1 MKVLEAVFLTSAA
14 RAADVPRHAEPQ
26 IALVGR
32 SNVGKSSLINA
43 LTRSTVARTS
53 AAPGKTRLANLYRI
67 ALSGSLRPEAD
78 PEARGRGP
86 AAGGR
91 TRGQRPGTG
100 GRWTIYLVD
109 LPGYGY
115 ARGGED
121 ARAYFARL
129 TSEYFGE
136 DQPLVEGRLKAAP
149 TTGCPR
155 GGQFEP
161 AGKTTGPRGRRLQ
174 PDGGRGGR
182 LQPAHPTAALL
193 VIDARHPGLAS
204 DRDAWDWIQSLGLA
218 SAVVATKIDKLGR
231 ADRTRAL
238 GELERALNSPVTA
251 VSAATGEGMDQ
262 LWKRIATLVTPS
274 KKGTAA
280 DRP

>member
-53 AAPGKTRLANLYRI
+53 GAPGKTRLANLYRI

-86 AAGGR
+86 VA
-91 TRGQRPGTG
+91 G
-100 GRWTIYLVD
+100 GRWTVYLVD
-109 LPGYGY
+109 LPGYGF

-129 TSEYFGE
+129 TSEYFG
-136 DQPLVEGRLKAAP
+136 LGRLKAAP
-149 TTGCPR
+149 TARERARPQPDDA
-155 GGQFEP
+155 GG
-161 AGKTTGPRGRRLQ
+161 GRLQ
-174 PDGGRGGR
+174 PEDTRGGR
-182 LQPAHPTAALL
+182 LQPARPSAALL
-193 VIDARHPGLAS
+193 VVDARHPGLAS
-204 DRDAWDWIQSLGLA
+204 DLDAWDWIQSLGLA

-238 GELERALNSPVTA
+238 GELECALNSPVTA